1 MSQLLDNLK
10 ALDQKML
17 ELFQQNEVDS
27 EKILSC
33 IDEREQIL
41 QEINSEFKSVPGF
54 ESSQEWQDAIIRTKQ
69 LVKLLQTESNQ
80 LGEQLK
86 KYRHGNKSVQRY
98 QQFL

>member
-1 MSQLLDNLK
+1 
-10 ALDQKML
+10 ML

-27 EKILSC
+27 EKILSF

-54 ESSQEWQDAIIRTKQ
+54 ESSQEWLDAIIRTKQ
-69 LVKLLQTESNQ
+69 LVKLLQTEANQ